1 MIAAL
6 LKAIWGVP
14 CNLTKGRVIERQQSP
29 HTSLRHMIWHLI
41 VPWPPFVI
49 ALIVLLLRPS
59 LHQSGPLAPFASGMF
74 ENLGLHD

>member
-1 MIAAL
+1 
-6 LKAIWGVP
+6 
-14 CNLTKGRVIERQQSP
+14 
-29 HTSLRHMIWHLI
+29 MIWHLI